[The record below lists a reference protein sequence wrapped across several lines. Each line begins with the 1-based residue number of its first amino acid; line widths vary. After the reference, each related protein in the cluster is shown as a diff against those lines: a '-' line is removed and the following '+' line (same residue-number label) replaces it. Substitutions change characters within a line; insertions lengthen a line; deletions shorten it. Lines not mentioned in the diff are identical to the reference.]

1 MRKTILILLILMGLA
16 PQLFSQYEENSRA
29 GFVTT
34 QYGTHKSV
42 LFLLSTDADH
52 IANMEEPGLEAFRRS
67 VIGFWCGAQVALD
80 EFAAEGRDL
89 KVIVRDINPGDNAK
103 LDQLFG
109 EPEIQHVDLVIA
121 AVAKNLFPKIAEFA
135 DRLHIHVINPFST
148 DSSIVLNHPYVC
160 KMQPPLVT
168 RPAIVRSYFA
178 GANFILWGDT
188 TSPTSDWAV
197 YEKYFNE
204 KRIPF
209 HRLTAPADF
218 APFLSSS
225 KPNVVIAGTLSPS
238 NYTQAIKELKRHAKL
253 PDFSWIIPESII
265 TDDDFDIQM
274 LKTMNIYF
282 FSNNFVNPDT
292 QENESFIYQYYEKFN
307 ALPSLGSFA
316 YQGYDI
322 TRIFINRLYKHPSE
336 TPPLSYSF
344 KLIKREDGGQEN
356 VGVRFVQMKNLRY
369 NIIMPE

>member
-1 MRKTILILLILMGLA
+1 MRKTILILLILMGLV
-16 PQLFSQYEENSRA
+16 PQLFSQYEGGSAA
-29 GFVTT
+29 GFRTT

-42 LFLLSTDADH
+42 LFLLSTDADR
-52 IANMEEPGLEAFRRS
+52 IAEMEEPGLEAFRRS

-103 LDQLFG
+103 LDLLFS
-109 EPEIQHVDLVIA
+109 EPEIQHVDLVVA
-121 AVAKNLFPKIAEFA
+121 AVAKNLFPKVAEYA

-160 KMQPPLVT
+160 KMQPPMVT
-168 RPAIVRSYFA
+168 RPAIVRGYFA

-188 TSPTSDWAV
+188 ISPTPDWAV
-197 YEKYFNE
+197 YEKFFNE
-204 KRIPF
+204 KRIPY

-218 APFLSSS
+218 APNLSST
-225 KPNVVIAGTLSPS
+225 KPNVVIAGTQAPS
-238 NYTQAIKELKRHAKL
+238 NFTQAIKELKRHAKL
-253 PDFSWIIPESII
+253 PAFSWIIPESII
-265 TDDDFDIQM
+265 TDDNFDIQM

-292 QENESFIYQYYEKFN
+292 QENESFIYKYYEKFN

-322 TRIFINRLYKHPSE
+322 TRIFIERLYTNLSE
-336 TPPLSYSF
+336 TNPLSYSF
-344 KLIKREDGGQEN
+344 KLIKRENGGQEN
-356 VGVRFVQMKNLRY
+356 VGVRFVQMKNLQY
-369 NIIMPE
+369 NIITPE